1 MAEAMDIDP
10 TDDNFN
16 MVRLI
21 SYYTEKIIML

>member
-21 SYYTEKIIML
+21 SNYTEKIIM